1 VRGFGS
7 ALRPRT
13 RFIGP
18 NQAKGQVKEW
28 WGRLSDDDIDVIAG
42 TRDKLAGKL
51 QERYG
56 WARECVEQ
64 EIARR
69 PHDGGDTDPAI
80 TRLPGKGRGG

>member
-69 PHDGGDTDPAI
+69 FPDEALADVPMTEGTPI
-80 TRLPGKGRGG
+80 RR